1 MCFGDLT
8 FWFFVHSLKS
18 ESQEDRDAMT
28 KRFEAEKNQIIA
40 ERDEIQKTLDEVT
53 QNIEELR
60 AHKVRMEPRIKNF

>member
-1 MCFGDLT
+1 
-8 FWFFVHSLKS
+8 
-18 ESQEDRDAMT
+18 MT

-40 ERDEIQKTLDEVT
+40 DRDEIQKTLDEVT

>member
-1 MCFGDLT
+1 
-8 FWFFVHSLKS
+8 
-18 ESQEDRDAMT
+18 MT
-28 KRFEAEKNQIIA
+28 KRFEAEKNHIIA